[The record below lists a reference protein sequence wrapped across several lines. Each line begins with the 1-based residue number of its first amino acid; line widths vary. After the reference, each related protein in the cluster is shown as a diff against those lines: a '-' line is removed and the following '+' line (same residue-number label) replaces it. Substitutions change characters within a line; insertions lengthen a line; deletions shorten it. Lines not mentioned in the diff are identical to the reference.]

1 MRFSLSRLRAI
12 IFEIPRQA
20 KLAYCLLRDE
30 RVPAPPKLALL
41 AALGVIVSPLDLPAW
56 IPVVGELDM
65 LALGI
70 LAVKVFVEACPEE
83 LVKEHRRAL
92 ERGDSIFDRDFQ
104 AAFGAA
110 QHQVVGAVARWRGRR
125 RPHVVSE
132 QEESA

>member
-1 MRFSLSRLRAI
+1 MPVNFARVRDFL
-12 IFEIPRQA
+12 FEVPRQA
-20 KLAYCLLRDE
+20 KLAYCLLRDD
-30 RVPAPPKLALL
+30 RVPAAPKAALL
-41 AALGVIVSPLDLPAW
+41 TALGVIVSPVDFPAW
-56 IPVVGELDM
+56 IPVLGELDM

-92 ERGDSIFDRDFQ
+92 ERGESLFDRDFQ

-110 QHQVVGAVARWRGRR
+110 QHQVMGAVARWRGRQ
-125 RPHVVSE
+125 RPHVLRE